1 MFKTKTYINL
11 IAVLVSLTVLANNTA
26 ISLGLGSKYYAVFV
40 TALIVL
46 LLSTKRPQINWS
58 MVFFILAC
66 YCSVLVNDIPYF
78 YKPFERLAAFVIIIG
93 LIGPLIKTPTLVTF
107 RQLLFKYLNN
117 LIVVMVLI
125 SFLGLL
131 ANSSLVYLGR
141 GGFTGLFNHSMF
153 LSPMAAISMI
163 TCVFY
168 GNKTIV
174 KPQKTVWYLFALSS
188 FIACVTAGSRAALFA
203 GILGVLYFFYK
214 ENQNNLTRYFKVL
227 ILILFIGAV
236 SFPLWESY
244 TEKIIEKMEYS
255 EAQGGLLTTREKLW
269 ERRLDEFKSSPVF
282 GIGYANDSSQTE
294 SDLIIGEGQ
303 IEPGTTWLVILAM
316 TGLFGMITFLIM
328 FFKTVAS
335 IKAKHSFVHYNKAL
349 LLFFVVHLMAEG
361 YGLSAGSGLFFY
373 FWLLLGVMY
382 QIPNLSFKKKH
393 PVL

>member
-26 ISLGLGSKYYAVFV
+26 ISLGLGNAYYAVFIL
-40 TALIVL
+40 ALVVL
-46 LLSTKRPQINWS
+46 LISTIRPQVNWS

-141 GGFTGLFNHSMF
+141 GGFTGLFKHTMI

-163 TCVFY
+163 TCFYYAAFYKDKYKKIVFY
-168 GNKTIV
+168 F
-174 KPQKTVWYLFALSS
+174 LAFFS
-188 FIACVTAGSRAALFA
+188 FIACVTAGSRAALIA
-203 GILGVLYFFYK
+203 GMLSALYFFYK
-214 ENQNNLTRYFKVL
+214 LNHKNLIKYFKVL
-227 ILILFIGAV
+227 ILSIALIGV

-244 TEKIIEKMEYS
+244 TEKLIEKMEYS
-255 EAQGGLLTTREKLW
+255 QTQGGLLITRERLW
-269 ERRLDEFKSSPVF
+269 ERRLEEFKSSPIF
-282 GIGYANDSSQTE
+282 GIGFSNDTSKTE
-294 SDLIIGEGQ
+294 NDLFIGDGQ
-303 IEPGTTWLVILAM
+303 IEPGSTWLVILS
-316 TGLFGMITFLIM
+316 MIGVLGVVTFFNM
-328 FFKTVAS
+328 FFRTI
-335 IKAKHSFVHYNKAL
+335 IKAKSKHSFVYYNKAL
-349 LLFFVVHLMAEG
+349 LLFFIVHLMAEG

-373 FWLLLGVMY
+373 FWLLLGVMH

-393 PVL
+393 PIL

>member
-26 ISLGLGSKYYAVFV
+26 ISLGLGNAYYAVFIL
-40 TALIVL
+40 ALVVL
-46 LLSTKRPQINWS
+46 LISTIRPQVNWS

-174 KPQKTVWYLFALSS
+174 KPQKIVWYLFALSS

-203 GILGVLYFFYK
+203 GLLGVLYFFYK

-227 ILILFIGAV
+227 ILILFIGTV

-255 EAQGGLLTTREKLW
+255 EAQAGLLTTREKLW
-269 ERRLDEFKSSPVF
+269 ERRLDEFKSLPVF

-294 SDLIIGEGQ
+294 NDLIIGEGQ